1 MAYDTSICRF
11 QILRF
16 ESPPPPPLPPTT
28 PNGGATFEVKIPI
41 YLLSQNVCLSKFTTF
56 NFREIF

>member
-16 ESPPPPPLPPTT
+16 ESPPPNLLSPPTT

-41 YLLSQNVCLSKFTTF
+41 YLLS
-56 NFREIF
+56 